1 MTVASDAVTSSPLP
15 VAVEVDGLRKVFRT
29 YRKQPGFFGALRGL
43 VTRDYSEVAA
53 VESVSFSIREGES
66 VGFLG
71 PNGAGK
77 TTVLKMLSGLM
88 QPSSGEARV
97 LGYRPWDRDDAMKRQ
112 IALLMGQKNALWWDL
127 PARESL
133 ELNRVIYGVER
144 LRFDAVV
151 DELTALLDV
160 EDKLDVMVR
169 ELSLGERMKMELI
182 AALLHSP
189 RVLLLDEPTIG
200 LDVTS
205 QRRVRQFLKRYNA
218 ERSVTMMLTSHYMG
232 DIEELCERV
241 IIIDHGR
248 IFFDGP
254 LSAIVDKFAA
264 HKVLSLTFSRETRGD
279 FQQMGEVLDQTPLSV
294 RVNVPRTRVA
304 EVCRE
309 ALAALPVSDMAV
321 QEPTVEEIIRQVFDS
336 QARS

>member
-1 MTVASDAVTSSPLP
+1 
-15 VAVEVDGLRKVFRT
+15 
-29 YRKQPGFFGALRGL
+29 
-43 VTRDYSEVAA
+43 
-53 VESVSFSIREGES
+53 
-66 VGFLG
+66 
-71 PNGAGK
+71 
-77 TTVLKMLSGLM
+77 
-88 QPSSGEARV
+88 
-97 LGYRPWDRDDAMKRQ
+97 
-112 IALLMGQKNALWWDL
+112 
-127 PARESL
+127 
-133 ELNRVIYGVER
+133 
-144 LRFDAVV
+144 
-151 DELTALLDV
+151 
-160 EDKLDVMVR
+160 MVR

-241 IIIDHGR
+241 IIINHGR

-254 LSAIVDKFAA
+254 LSVIVDKFAA
-264 HKVLSLTFSRETRGD
+264 HKVLSLTFSRETSGD
-279 FQQMGEVLDQTPLSV
+279 FHQMGEVLDQTPLSV
-294 RVNVPRTRVA
+294 RVNVPRARVA

-309 ALAALPVSDMAV
+309 ALAVLPVSDMAV

-336 QARS
+336 QARG